1 MYVASHIIYST
12 GIIAGRPKF
21 GNSIRWK
28 FMMQYKDYSFARSI
42 VQIFMTGVE
51 VEQRVESMENSN
63 IVAWLN

>member
-1 MYVASHIIYST
+1 
-12 GIIAGRPKF
+12 
-21 GNSIRWK
+21 
-28 FMMQYKDYSFARSI
+28 MMQYKDYSFARSI